1 MQDRYLNLL
10 RDSISDACFKVRIV
24 EGKKVYPEEIALGKI
39 WPSEAVSMIGLA
51 RLDNIREV
59 LEKVFTD
66 GVEGDFLEAG
76 VWRGGACIFAKGVI
90 DAYSEKRKVI
100 LADSFEGLPPPDP
113 KYVCDRGAVWHLM
126 TNLAVSEEQVRD
138 NFQKFSL
145 LDDQVVF
152 LKGFFEDTLFSPSL
166 PFEKLSVLRLDG
178 DMYSSTIQ
186 TLQALYDKVSPGG
199 FIIVDDYLSCPGCKR
214 AVDDFRKERD
224 ITDEIVEIDWTGV
237 FWRKVRT

>member
-10 RDSISDACFKVRIV
+10 RDSISDACFKVRII

-66 GVEGDFLEAG
+66 RVEGDFLEAG

-113 KYVCDRGAVWHLM
+113 KYVHDRGAVWHLM

-237 FWRKVRT
+237 FWRKI